1 MKIQYTQFALNPALR
16 GTTTDLPQ
24 HRAQA
29 LIDSGA
35 AVEIPMPP
43 RGSKN
48 WHARMAE
55 NERERVALI
64 PADQRQSA
72 PSPVPVWSVHF
83 VQGSN
88 TFVVKR
94 NHLTEEIVYGAR
106 MLFDRGRPDF
116 KLSTKV
122 FVENLKKA
130 GCPKEVIDRYV
141 AAANAPDYLAAERER
156 IEQDKRNAEDQRE
169 REKHAPRFI

>member
-1 MKIQYTQFALNPALR
+1 
-16 GTTTDLPQ
+16 
-24 HRAQA
+24 
-29 LIDSGA
+29 
-35 AVEIPMPP
+35 MPP
-43 RGSKN
+43 RGSN
-48 WHARMAE
+48 EWLAAMQE
-55 NERERVALI
+55 QERERVELI

-72 PSPVPVWSVHF
+72 PPPVPVWSVHF

-94 NHLTEEIVYGAR
+94 KHLTEEIVYGAR
-106 MLFDRGRPDF
+106 VLFDRGRPDF

-141 AAANAPDYLAAERER
+141 AAATAPDYLAAERER
-156 IEQDKRNAEDQRE
+156 IEQDKRNSEAQRE
-169 REKHAPRFI
+169 REKHAPHFI